1 MSQGKKWTVYNRNMK
16 NRYYFKNIC
25 SKIFELRNMK
35 SSFYSELVKIYLSLP
50 AILNSQDG
58 DNNSAYVIG
67 GKDLMSSK

>member
-1 MSQGKKWTVYNRNMK
+1 M
-16 NRYYFKNIC
+16 
-25 SKIFELRNMK
+25 
-35 SSFYSELVKIYLSLP
+35 KIYLSLP